1 VRNNTVIIIIY
12 VFFGTY
18 IFINLLILK
27 WKMKEDPLV
36 LELFLK
42 DQQTKT
48 DVFVP
53 DCLDAATQTE
63 AAVAGTIGY
72 HAG

>member
-1 VRNNTVIIIIY
+1 
-12 VFFGTY
+12 
-18 IFINLLILK
+18 
-27 WKMKEDPLV
+27 MKEDPLV

-63 AAVAGTIGY
+63 AAVVGTSGY

>member
-1 VRNNTVIIIIY
+1 MEMH
-12 VFFGTY
+12 

-27 WKMKEDPLV
+27 WKMKEDLLV
-36 LELFLK
+36 LE

-53 DCLDAATQTE
+53 DCLDTATQTE
-63 AAVAGTIGY
+63 AAVVGTSGY

>member
-1 VRNNTVIIIIY
+1 MEMH
-12 VFFGTY
+12 

-27 WKMKEDPLV
+27 WKMKKDPLV
-36 LELFLK
+36 LE

-48 DVFVP
+48 DVFVT
-53 DCLDAATQTE
+53 DCLDTATQTE
-63 AAVAGTIGY
+63 AAVVGTSGY